1 RMMRW
6 KEEVE
11 LLQEEMRHVLQFL
24 QWHALWWDNIA
35 HLCTLLGAK
44 KEGVVAYAT
53 RQAQICHN
61 LGSKFEA
68 SWAQHLT
75 VITCEVSSDP
85 LALALPD
92 LCIPE
97 LQAPL

>member
-1 RMMRW
+1 MWW

-11 LLQEEMRHVLQFL
+11 LLQEEMCHVLQFL

-35 HLCTLLGAK
+35 HFHTLSGAE

-53 RQAQICHN
+53 CQAQIHCN
-61 LGSKFEA
+61 LGSKFKA

-75 VITCEVSSDP
+75 VTTCKVSSDP